1 MPSRIPKKYTILIAR
16 TGREPITIS
25 FRPLPAIIS
34 LLALLGTPL
43 AWIGFTV
50 GSLFY
55 SNAQLAK
62 RNDELTETANEVLSE
77 LSSLDAEIENLRE
90 RAGLSGGRNG
100 PRPSEVGVPLGGAAK
115 KIEPEELFK
124 LAKWR
129 MPLLTST
136 LDRSVKPALEE
147 TLAEEAAREA
157 AYPSRRPLKGALDV
171 SSEFGLRPNPF
182 GGSSYEMHEGIDFKG
197 AYGEPVFAT
206 AEGVVK
212 RAEYTGG
219 YGYHVM
225 IDHGYGY
232 ETLYAHLSEIEA
244 EVGDR
249 ISQGQLIGYL
259 GSTGRSSGPHL
270 HYGVY
275 RRGIPVNPSPYL
287 GLKDPQKL
295 NSAHRDFGRIRRRR

>member
-1 MPSRIPKKYTILIAR
+1 MHSRIPKKYTILIAR

-25 FRPLPAIIS
+25 FRPLPAIIT
-34 LLALLGTPL
+34 LLILVGTPL
-43 AWIGFTV
+43 GWVGYTV
-50 GSLFY
+50 GNLFR
-55 SNAQLAK
+55 SNAELAK

-90 RAGLSGGRNG
+90 RAGLSGVPSG
-100 PRPSEVGVPLGGAAK
+100 PSSVNSVVPQGGAAK
-115 KIEPEELFK
+115 AVEPEELFK

-157 AYPSRRPLKGALDV
+157 AFPSRSPLKGTLEV

-182 GGSSYEMHEGIDFKG
+182 GWSSYEMHEGIDFKG
-197 AYGEPVFAT
+197 PYGQPVFST
-206 AEGVVK
+206 AEGVVRK
-212 RAEYTGG
+212 AEYVGG
-219 YGYHVM
+219 YGNHVI

-232 ETLYAHLSEIEA
+232 ETLYAHLSDIEA
-244 EVGDR
+244 NAGDR
-249 ISQGQLIGYL
+249 ITQGTLIGYI

-270 HYGVY
+270 HYGIFRQGV
-275 RRGIPVNPSPYL
+275 PVNPAPYL
-287 GLKDPQKL
+287 GLR
-295 NSAHRDFGRIRRRR
+295 NSTKFTSRRDGRARRRL

>member
-1 MPSRIPKKYTILIAR
+1 MHSRIPKKYTILIAR
-16 TGREPITIS
+16 TGREPITVS
-25 FRPLPAIIS
+25 FRPLPAILS
-34 LLALLGTPL
+34 LLALLGTPV

-50 GSLFY
+50 GSLFH
-55 SNAQLAK
+55 SNAQLTK
-62 RNDELTETANEVLSE
+62 RNDELAETANEVLTE

-90 RAGLSGGRNG
+90 RAGLTGGSYG
-100 PRPSEVGVPLGGAAK
+100 PAPSEVAAPQGGVSK
-115 KIEPEELFK
+115 EIEPEELFK

-157 AYPSRRPLKGALDV
+157 AYPNKRPLKGLFEV

-182 GGSSYEMHEGIDFKG
+182 GGRSYEMHEGIDFTG
-197 AYGEPVFAT
+197 AYGAPVFAT

-212 RAEYTGG
+212 RAEYSGG
-219 YGYHVM
+219 YGYHIM

-232 ETLYAHLSEIEA
+232 ETLYAHLSDMEA
-244 EVGDR
+244 EVGDQ
-249 ISQGQLIGYL
+249 IKQGQLIGYL

-270 HYGVY
+270 HYGIH
-275 RRGIPVNPSPYL
+275 RHGIPVNPAPYL
-287 GLKDPQKL
+287 SLKGPQEL
-295 NSAHRDFGRIRRRR
+295 NSSSNDFGRARRGR